1 MGPRTDSVRVEMPK
15 LIEIFEDAQTDSVRV
30 EMPTCTQNVI
40 YFRAITLWYQIDVGV
55 CPDFLY
61 CCTIKPR
68 RESTKREEESE
79 KSNVR
84 LGFEIALASNIL
96 KNICIC
102 K

>member
-15 LIEIFEDAQTDSVRV
+15 LIEFEDAQTNSVRV

-55 CPDFLY
+55 CPDFLH

-84 LGFEIALASNIL
+84 LGFEIALVTY
-96 KNICIC
+96 
-102 K
+102 